1 MDIGAREDLV
11 ALRVIILS
19 ERWSHLGREYL
30 PPSGVTL
37 DIVDL
42 NNADGLA
49 HSVFDYDVSIIHI
62 TRPRYHS
69 IGYYKNLAK
78 LHADAELAL
87 TNGRTVICLPASQ
100 NFLPKQLNHSGD
112 PVYQW
117 VLDLGVPLKDNEGV
131 DIRPSQSG
139 RSQVIRDYL
148 GYAPRYYQTVRI
160 EAPQANEILA
170 VVGDTQIV
178 VGISHPLGNGKL
190 VILPPPDLSLE
201 TYADSLN
208 RLIDVGSHY
217 NDISRRH
224 IALADAPDWLDRLR
238 VPRAKEI
245 SEQMEALHIEKSK
258 YDLISYALF
267 GTGDELEDSVEVILK
282 DLGLSVEKQPTGAN
296 IDFKALH
303 PTLNLAFTLE
313 ITGTTGIIRKES
325 NKVSQCWQHISDRA
339 GNSEASDR
347 LVLVANTECHLDPSE
362 RTRDPFSRD
371 AANLLADNGV
381 LLLTTVELYGLWSDV
396 HEGLKTPE
404 DVVQQLHRSS
414 GRFDLSG
421 R

>member
-1 MDIGAREDLV
+1 M

-19 ERWSHLGREYL
+19 ERMINLGREYL

-37 DIVDL
+37 DIVNL
-42 NNADGLA
+42 NDADGLA
-49 HSVFDYDVSIIHI
+49 HSVFDYDVSIVHI
-62 TRPRYHS
+62 TKPRHHS
-69 IGYYKNLAK
+69 IGYFQNLVK

-87 TNGRTVICLPASQ
+87 TNGRTVICLPASE
-100 NFLPKQLNHSGD
+100 NFRPERLHSTGD

-117 VLDLGVPLKDNEGV
+117 VIDLGISLNDNEGV

-160 EAPQANEILA
+160 EAPPANEILA

-178 VGISHPLGNGKL
+178 VGISRSFGNGKL
-190 VILPPPDLSLE
+190 VVLPPPDLSLE
-201 TYADSLN
+201 TYAESLN

-245 SEQMEALHIEKSK
+245 SDQMEALHLEKSK
-258 YDLISYALF
+258 YDLIGYALF
-267 GTGDELEDSVEVILK
+267 GTGDELEDSVEAILK
-282 DLGLSVEKQPTGAN
+282 DLGLSVEKQPPGAN

-313 ITGTTGIIRKES
+313 ITGTRGIIRKES

-339 GNSEASDR
+339 GTSEASDR

-362 RTRDPFSRD
+362 CPRAMS
-371 AANLLADNGV
+371 
-381 LLLTTVELYGLWSDV
+381 
-396 HEGLKTPE
+396 
-404 DVVQQLHRSS
+404 
-414 GRFDLSG
+414 
-421 R
+421 